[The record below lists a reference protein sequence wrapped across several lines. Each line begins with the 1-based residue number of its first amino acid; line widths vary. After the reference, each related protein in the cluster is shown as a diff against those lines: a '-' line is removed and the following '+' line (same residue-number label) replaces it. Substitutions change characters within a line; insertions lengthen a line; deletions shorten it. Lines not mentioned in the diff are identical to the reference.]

1 MDKIK
6 IHHVWGYRR
15 FEVYFVCFKLS
26 LIISKENKLN
36 HSIPNTFMIR
46 TEEGKVGRIA
56 TTRLIRSCYIIA
68 PSRLKH
74 IQRITSIAQDNAIGC
89 PNNALKLI
97 HWI

>member
-46 TEEGKVGRIA
+46 TEEGKVGRIEG
-56 TTRLIRSCYIIA
+56 
-68 PSRLKH
+68 SR
-74 IQRITSIAQDNAIGC
+74 
-89 PNNALKLI
+89 NNKIDKKLLYYSP
-97 HWI
+97 